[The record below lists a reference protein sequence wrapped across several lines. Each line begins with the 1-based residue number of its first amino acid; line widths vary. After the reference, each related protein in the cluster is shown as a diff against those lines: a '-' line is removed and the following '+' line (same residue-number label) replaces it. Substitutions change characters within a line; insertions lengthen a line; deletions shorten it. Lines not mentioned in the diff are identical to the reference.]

1 MGRTGAAA
9 SLPLRHRRERMP
21 DFLKKVVKD
30 KSGELRADE
39 QYLGAAY
46 AQPAGA
52 FGRSVG
58 FAAGGL
64 LGGAVAARSQ
74 KKREEE
80 LDGAHESGIAAS
92 FPNGNVVMAVTGQR
106 LLVFGHGAL
115 KGKPTDLRAEYP
127 LSDVHRMALEKRRG
141 HSSLKVTFS
150 DNSVRDFDVVT
161 MAKPD
166 RLVAAFEEAKGR
178 S

>member
-1 MGRTGAAA
+1 MA
-9 SLPLRHRRERMP
+9 

-30 KSGELRADE
+30 KSGELRAGE
-39 QYLGAAY
+39 QYLGALY
-46 AQPAGA
+46 AQPPGS

-64 LGGAVAARSQ
+64 IGSAVAARAQ

-80 LDGAHESGIAAS
+80 LDGTQESGIAAS
-92 FPNGNVVMAVTGQR
+92 FPEGNVVMAVTGQR

-115 KGKPTDLRAEYP
+115 KGNPTDLRAEYP
-127 LSDVHRMALEKRRG
+127 LGDLHQMALEKRRA

-150 DNSVRDFDVVT
+150 DSSVRDLDVVK

-166 RLVAAFEEAKGR
+166 RFVAAFEEAKGR